1 MGFCFIQLGMN
12 HLQIHIRQ
20 GVYHLYAGKRLIASL
35 QQKEIGEIVG
45 CQKDRLLCLKG
56 GKYSIRSLQGEE
68 IEAFERYINP
78 YPLRIPFAIDDWQD
92 FLTAND
98 EDEEARLR
106 RTLRAVRQMSGESM
120 EEKAQGMLAL
130 LEEADGEHE
139 LARLYRSSGKEWS
152 CFVDKFSAWLPF
164 AEDKWATR
172 RELVSELLKGLARV
186 L

>member
-1 MGFCFIQLGMN
+1 MSFYFIQLGMSR
-12 HLQIHIRQ
+12 LQIHIRQ
-20 GVYHLYAGKRLIASL
+20 GAYHLYAHKQLIASL

-45 CQKDRLLCLKG
+45 SQRDRLLCLRG

-68 IEAFERYINP
+68 IETFERYINP
-78 YPLRIPFAIDDWQD
+78 YPLRIPFAIGDWQD
-92 FLTAND
+92 CLTAND
-98 EDEEARLR
+98 EDEEVHCRC
-106 RTLRAVRQMSGESM
+106 TLRAVRQMPGESM

-139 LARLYRSSGKEWS
+139 LVRLYRSSGKEWS
-152 CFVDKFSAWLPF
+152 CFVDKFSAWFPF

-172 RELVSELLKGLARV
+172 RELAWGLLKGLVRV